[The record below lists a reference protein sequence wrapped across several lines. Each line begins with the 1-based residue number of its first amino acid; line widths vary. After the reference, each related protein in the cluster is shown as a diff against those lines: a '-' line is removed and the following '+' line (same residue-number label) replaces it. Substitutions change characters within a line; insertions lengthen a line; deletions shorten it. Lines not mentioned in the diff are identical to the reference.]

1 MHKFNVGDK
10 VVFDMEF
17 LMKFIEET
25 TTDNESLLQYQK
37 LILAGANQI
46 GVVKK
51 LDEPLTIVSY
61 PDGWDLPIPT
71 KYLIIVP

>member
-1 MHKFNVGDK
+1 MKVGDK
-10 VVFDMEF
+10 VFFDVEF

-25 TTDNESLLQYQK
+25 TTEDEALIQYQK

-51 LDEPLTIVSY
+51 LGDPLTTVSY